1 VIYRNAP
8 AMLVDLIPWT
18 PRPDGDEITAG
29 ITRVR
34 TARITHRP

>member
-8 AMLVDLIPWT
+8 AMLVTLTPWT
-18 PRPDGDEITAG
+18 QRPDGPDTAAA

-34 TARITHRP
+34 TARSTHQP